1 MQKDYG
7 LRNPIEVEQ
16 PMQKHEFT
24 KYIKICA
31 EQRES
36 GKPTD
41 PEIIEE
47 IHRSFYASHPLV
59 NKKKL
64 DDLWEKVEPWLLESE
79 GLAQSILDY
88 DGEKSDYFF
97 AWLVSMHT
105 SMSMALEAAY
115 NAGYDLE
122 GNWVTDIPHEDSM
135 SYYVYNEPPYV
146 SARRRGSWA
155 ATLAASTID
164 AVLAANLAAQSD
176 ILKMRLEPGRDKVI
190 DAKVR
195 AENAGRKA
203 KIVDLGAGRMAWARW
218 HGLEL
223 NPDLV
228 EIIASD
234 RDETIVPEDLFPGGP
249 EKYGIK
255 YERANLFEQLKN
267 PECQHADLVLLLGV
281 ASYYPREAL
290 VEVFKGVYEL
300 LNPGGE
306 FACDFQVNGLPLQR
320 STKVFGWPE
329 LKLKDTVAETI
340 EVIEGLRAELWE
352 AGVTFD
358 VSYRPDIY
366 DNRFQSAVI
375 VTLTKV

>member
-1 MQKDYG
+1 MQKNYG
-7 LRNPIEVEQ
+7 LYDPVAVEH
-16 PMQKHEFT
+16 PMEEWEFT
-24 KYIKICA
+24 KYIDICA
-31 EQRES
+31 KQKEAGRQ
-36 GKPTD
+36 TD
-41 PEIIEE
+41 PEIIKKVRE
-47 IHRSFYASHPLV
+47 SFFASHPLV
-59 NKKKL
+59 SEKKL
-64 DDLWEKVEPWLLESE
+64 KDLWEQVKPWLLESE

-88 DGEKSDYFF
+88 EGEKSDYFF

-122 GNWVTDIPHEDSM
+122 GNWVVDIPHEDSM
-135 SYYVYNEPPYV
+135 SYYVHNEPPYV
-146 SARRRGSWA
+146 SARRRGLLA

-164 AVLAANLAAQSD
+164 AVQGS
-176 ILKMRLEPGRDKVI
+176 
-190 DAKVR
+190 
-195 AENAGRKA
+195 GRKA

-228 EIIASD
+228 EIVASD
-234 RDETIVPEDLFPGGP
+234 RDETIVPEKLFPGGL

-290 VEVFKGVYEL
+290 IGAFTGIHAL
-300 LNPGGE
+300 LNDGGE

-320 STKVFGWPE
+320 STGVFGWQA

-340 EVIEGLRAELWE
+340 EVIEELRKTLWE
-352 AGVTFD
+352 AGVKFD
-358 VSYRPDIY
+358 VTYKPDIY
-366 DNRFQSAVI
+366 DNKFQSAVMA
-375 VTLTKV
+375 VFTKV